1 MQMRIFLWAFLA
13 LSFFSHS
20 LMAEKAPPLKAQ
32 YKARQVADG
41 VYVIHGPKGVP
52 SPQNQGFMN
61 NPAFMLTD
69 EGVVVVDPGSSV
81 QVGEMVLAQIRKIT
95 DKPVVAVFDTHVHG
109 DHWLGN
115 QAIFEAFPKV
125 KIYAHPKMMERVEQ
139 GAGAQWLEVMM
150 DMTKGATDG
159 TRVVSANSPVDEGSV
174 ISIGG
179 LDIHVLH
186 DGKSHT
192 DTDIMLHLPARGV
205 IFLGDNAGYGRM
217 LRLNDGSFTGNI
229 RNLNRALAT
238 GAKVFVP
245 GHGPTAGPEAATE
258 YRDYLQAVYD
268 GVKGYFEDDLSDF
281 EIKPKLLPKLA
292 RWKDWTDFDSLV
304 GSHISLAYLEVEAAE
319 F

>member
-1 MQMRIFLWAFLA
+1 MRVFLWVFFA
-13 LSFFSHS
+13 LSFFSHP
-20 LMAEKAPPLKAQ
+20 LLAEKAPPLKAAYQ
-32 YKARQVADG
+32 ATQVADD

-61 NPAFMLTD
+61 NPAFIVTGK
-69 EGVVVVDPGSSV
+69 GVVVVDPGSSV
-81 QVGEMVLAQIRKIT
+81 QVGEMVLDQIRKVT
-95 DKPVVAVFDTHVHG
+95 DNPVVAVFDTHVHG

-115 QAIFEAFPKV
+115 QAILEAFPQV
-125 KIYAHPKMMERVEQ
+125 KLYAHPKMMERVEK

-150 DMTKGATDG
+150 DMTKGATAG
-159 TRVVSANSPVDEGSV
+159 TRVVSANSPVNEGSV

-192 DTDIMLHLPARGV
+192 DTDIMLHLPEKGV

-217 LRLNDGSFTGNI
+217 LRLNDGSFLGNI

-238 GAKVFVP
+238 KAKVFIP
-245 GHGPTAGPEAATE
+245 GHGLTAGPEAATE
-258 YRDYLQAVYD
+258 YRDYLQTVYQ
-268 GVKGYFEDDLSDF
+268 GVKSYFEDDLSDY
-281 EIKPKLLPKLA
+281 EIKPRLLPKLA
-292 RWKDWTDFDSLV
+292 RWRDWTDFDSLV

>member
-1 MQMRIFLWAFLA
+1 MRVFLWAFLA
-13 LSFFSHS
+13 LSFFSQAT
-20 LMAEKAPPLKAQ
+20 LADKAPQLKASYQ
-32 YKARQVADG
+32 AKQVADG

-52 SPQNQGFMN
+52 SPENQGFMN
-61 NPAFMLTD
+61 NPAFVMTAD
-69 EGVVVVDPGSSV
+69 GVVVIDPGSSV

-115 QAIFEAFPKV
+115 QAIAEAFPKV
-125 KIYAHPKMMERVEQ
+125 RIYAHPKMIERVEK

-150 DMTKGATDG
+150 DMTKGATAG
-159 TRVVSANSPVDEGSV
+159 TKVVSANSPVDEGSV
-174 ISIGG
+174 ITVGG
-179 LDIHVLH
+179 VAFHVLH

-192 DTDIMLHLPARGV
+192 DNDIMLHLPPKGV

-217 LRLNDGSFTGNI
+217 LRLNDGSFQGNI

-238 GAKVFVP
+238 DARVFVP

-258 YRDYLQAVYD
+258 YRDYLQTVYD
-268 GVKGYFEDDLSDF
+268 GVKEFFEDDLSDF
-281 EIKPKLLPKLA
+281 EIKPKLLPRLA

-304 GSHISLAYLEVEAAE
+304 GSHVSLAYLEVEAAE

>member
-1 MQMRIFLWAFLA
+1 MRVFLWAFFA
-13 LSFFSHS
+13 LSFFSHP
-20 LMAEKAPPLKAQ
+20 LLAEKAPPLKAAYQ
-32 YKARQVADG
+32 AMQVADE

-61 NPAFMLTD
+61 NPAFIVT
-69 EGVVVVDPGSSV
+69 EKGVVVVDPGSSV
-81 QVGEMVLAQIRKIT
+81 QVGEMVLDQIRKIT

-115 QAIFEAFPKV
+115 QAILEAFPHV
-125 KIYAHPKMMERVEQ
+125 KIYAHPKMMERVEK

-150 DMTKGATDG
+150 DMTKGATAG
-159 TRVVSANSPVDEGSV
+159 TRVVSANSPVNEGSV

-179 LDIHVLH
+179 VDIHVLH
-186 DGKSHT
+186 EGKSHT
-192 DTDIMLHLPARGV
+192 DTDIMLHLPEKGV

-217 LRLNDGSFTGNI
+217 LRLNDGSFLGNI

-238 GAKVFVP
+238 NAKVFVP

-258 YRDYLQAVYD
+258 YRDYLQAVYQ
-268 GVKGYFEDDLSDF
+268 GVKSYFEDDLSDY
-281 EIKPKLLPKLA
+281 EIKPRLLPKLA

>member
-1 MQMRIFLWAFLA
+1 MRIFLSVFIVLMFFAQPLLA
-13 LSFFSHS
+13 D
-20 LMAEKAPPLKAQ
+20 KAPPLEADYQAK
-32 YKARQVADG
+32 QVADG

-52 SPQNQGFMN
+52 TPENQGFMN
-61 NPAFMLTD
+61 NPAFMLTA

-81 QVGEMVLAQIRKIT
+81 QVGEMVLSRIRKVT

-115 QAIFEAFPKV
+115 QAMLEAFPGIR
-125 KIYAHPKMMERVEQ
+125 IYAHPRMMERVEQ
-139 GAGAQWLEVMM
+139 GAGAQWLDVMM
-150 DMTKGATDG
+150 DMTGGATAG
-159 TRVVSANSPVDEGSV
+159 TKVVSANSPVDEGSV

-192 DTDIMLHLPARGV
+192 DNDIMLHLPQKGV

-217 LRLNDGSFTGNI
+217 LRLNDGSFQGNI
-229 RNLNRALAT
+229 RNLNRAVTT

-281 EIKPKLLPKLA
+281 EIKPRLLPSLA

-304 GSHISLAYLEVEAAE
+304 GSHVSLAYLEVEAAE

>member
-1 MQMRIFLWAFLA
+1 MRVFLWAFFA
-13 LSFFSHS
+13 LSFFSHP
-20 LMAEKAPPLKAQ
+20 LLAEKAPPLKVAYQ
-32 YKARQVADG
+32 ATQVADD

-61 NPAFMLTD
+61 NPAFIVTGK
-69 EGVVVVDPGSSV
+69 GVVVVDPGSSV
-81 QVGEMVLAQIRKIT
+81 QVGEMVLDQIRKVT
-95 DKPVVAVFDTHVHG
+95 DNPVVAVFDTHVHG

-115 QAIFEAFPKV
+115 QAILEAFPQV
-125 KIYAHPKMMERVEQ
+125 KLYAHPKMMERVEK

-150 DMTKGATDG
+150 DMTKGATAG
-159 TRVVSANSPVDEGSV
+159 TRVVSANSPVNEGSV

-192 DTDIMLHLPARGV
+192 DTDIMLHLPEKGV

-217 LRLNDGSFTGNI
+217 LRLNDGSFLGNI

-238 GAKVFVP
+238 KAKVFIP
-245 GHGPTAGPEAATE
+245 GHGLTAGPEAATE
-258 YRDYLQAVYD
+258 YRDYLQTVYQ
-268 GVKGYFEDDLSDF
+268 GVKSYFEDDLSDY
-281 EIKPKLLPKLA
+281 EIKPRLLPKLA
-292 RWKDWTDFDSLV
+292 RWRDWTDFDSLV